1 MRRFPSAA
9 NVRGLI
15 GRMDMR
21 RSSDGSQRRQVSL
34 SPSRSDR
41 HARGR
46 APQRGRHD
54 PGGLLLPKPGTVVLT
69 EQADANVPCVCY
81 VVESGRFDNLG
92 RGSCPEGL
100 PEIKID
106 RNVGG

>member
-1 MRRFPSAA
+1 MTVRRTLGRLTATTGVALALAVMIATPADA
-9 NVRGLI
+9 RRNV
-15 GRMDMR
+15 
-21 RSSDGSQRRQVSL
+21 
-34 SPSRSDR
+34 
-41 HARGR
+41 
-46 APQRGRHD
+46 
-54 PGGLLLPKPGTVVLT
+54 GGTVPADSFCLKPGAVVLP

-81 VVESGRFDNLG
+81 VVESGRFHNLG